1 MSGLHLKGAR
11 ENGTWDLRMGPTTA
25 MRMEHGTYEWDLGL
39 RCEWDMGLRCEWDC
53 DATRAFL
60 GHEIGIVI
68 SVCREHGQSTP
79 IVRFAFCFSIILA
92 SAGYLLLRPRWS
104 SQCRSSR
111 TVALCSSEGERESD
125 LSSTFSRCGVNCYAN
140 SAPRAILRS
149 A

>member
-1 MSGLHLKGAR
+1 MGHGTCEWDLRLRCELDMGLANGTYDYGA
-11 ENGTWDLRMGPTTA
+11 NGTWDLRMGPTTA

-79 IVRFAFCFSIILA
+79 IVQQRKKRERRMRNEQRKEPGQEKGVCVVEVLA
-92 SAGYLLLRPRWS
+92 SSDAIGCKTCCWS
-104 SQCRSSR
+104 RNIFC
-111 TVALCSSEGERESD
+111 
-125 LSSTFSRCGVNCYAN
+125 
-140 SAPRAILRS
+140 
-149 A
+149 